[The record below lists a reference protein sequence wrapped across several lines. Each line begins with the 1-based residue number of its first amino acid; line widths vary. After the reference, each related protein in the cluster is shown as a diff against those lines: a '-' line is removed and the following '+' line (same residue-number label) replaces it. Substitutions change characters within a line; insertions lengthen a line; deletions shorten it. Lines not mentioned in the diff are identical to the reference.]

1 MTSRNLESEIIR
13 AEDVLTKNEY
23 DFSAKYLAVCHLRT
37 VVRTSPEIAR

>member
-1 MTSRNLESEIIR
+1 MIPRNLENEIIR

-23 DFSAKYLAVCHLRT
+23 DFSAKYLAVRHLCT